1 LEEKLEIA
9 KPILVPKQ
17 KRNMVLKGER
27 DFIWHKVLIK
37 LMATLVNLEFEIWVW
52 KTGAVRGMQQNL

>member
-1 LEEKLEIA
+1 MEIIEINVTLEEKLEIA

-27 DFIWHKVLIK
+27 DFI
-37 LMATLVNLEFEIWVW
+37 
-52 KTGAVRGMQQNL
+52 